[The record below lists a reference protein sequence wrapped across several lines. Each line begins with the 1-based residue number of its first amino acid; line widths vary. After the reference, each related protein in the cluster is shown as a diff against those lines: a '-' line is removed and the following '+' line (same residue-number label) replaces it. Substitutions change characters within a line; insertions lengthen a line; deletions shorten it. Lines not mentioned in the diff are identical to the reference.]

1 MPDSIGWMFENAS
14 SLGIVKNDST
24 VSTQFDG
31 SIKTFLREGIKKSPD
46 AMWPRNTTHQVDVN
60 IL

>member
-1 MPDSIGWMFENAS
+1 MSDSIGWMFENAS

-31 SIKTFLREGIKKSPD
+31 SIKTFLREGIKKSTD